1 MSPLGRYL
9 LGIIF
14 AVIIIAI
21 VTLVGCTQVSVQV
34 GDGNKKEP
42 AVEIN
47 GIKAPGKEK

>member
-14 AVIIIAI
+14 AVLIIAI
-21 VTLVGCTQVSVQV
+21 VTLTGCTQVSVQV

-42 AVEIN
+42 NVDI
-47 GIKAPGKEK
+47 GVIKSSGKEK